1 MKGIT
6 IATPRGRQRRR
17 DPQTLLAGALTG
29 LLLRVSGA
37 RRIALALGAAALL
50 AIAAGTA
57 LAASASAAAVVTRES
72 TPYTVSETGLTDECR
87 PGLTG
92 TLTGTG
98 VFSVQT
104 VETAQGFHRFAVD
117 IGTAAQIDWS
127 DGSYS
132 IITKSSDRFLFN
144 AGNGTTAVVFT
155 LPHMDSLTTYTA
167 DGEVLYRAALHHVEH
182 FTVTDGV
189 VRVDFDHF
197 HFVGG
202 C

>member
-1 MKGIT
+1 MKRMRLI
-6 IATPRGRQRRR
+6 
-17 DPQTLLAGALTG
+17 AGAF
-29 LLLRVSGA
+29 GA
-37 RRIALALGAAALL
+37 TALL

-57 LAASASAAAVVTRES
+57 LAASASAAATVSREV
-72 TPYTVSETGLTDECR
+72 TPYTIFETGLTDECL

-117 IGTAAQIDWS
+117 IGTAGRIDWS

-144 AGNGTTAVVFT
+144 AGNGTTAFVFT
-155 LPHMDSLTTYTA
+155 LPHVDSLTTYTA
-167 DGEVLYRAALHHVEH
+167 DGEFLYRAALHHVEH

-189 VRVDFDHF
+189 FRVEFDHF